1 MELQRQVVI
10 ELERMERM
18 PDQIDQL
25 PELLAVAYPC
35 LQLRKEVEPAPVFIA
50 ELVKTRAVRQQF
62 SGTVKDAPPHRF
74 RELFPAG
81 TLKPRARI
89 MLDDPEPISQSEIMC
104 VDIPCITP
112 ATCQ

>member
-1 MELQRQVVI
+1 MSDGSFIEFEIAERIPGQV
-10 ELERMERM
+10 
-18 PDQIDQL
+18 DQF
-25 PELLAVAYPC
+25 PELFTSAYPV
-35 LQLRKEVEPAPVFIA
+35 LSFRNDIKTTPVFVT
-50 ELVKTRAVRQQF
+50 EFVKARAIRQQV
-62 SGTVKDAPPHRF
+62 GGAVQEAPPHRF

-112 ATCQ
+112 VTCQ